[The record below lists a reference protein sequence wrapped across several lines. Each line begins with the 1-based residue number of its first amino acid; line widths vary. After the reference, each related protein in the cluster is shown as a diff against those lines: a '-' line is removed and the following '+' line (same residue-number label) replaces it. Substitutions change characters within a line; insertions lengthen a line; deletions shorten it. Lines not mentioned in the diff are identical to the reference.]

1 MNGQNQ
7 NTQHSELKRKNHNNL
22 PIVIIKSSDLLNML
36 DDNTISYLSF
46 SDLNSLCIMASLEL
60 QLDYESQG
68 ISNRG
73 NLC

>member
-1 MNGQNQ
+1 M
-7 NTQHSELKRKNHNNL
+7 
-22 PIVIIKSSDLLNML
+22 IIKSSELLTIL
-36 DDNTISYLSF
+36 DENTISYLSF
-46 SDLNSLCIMASLEL
+46 SDLNALCIMASLEL